1 MEHTSTEMQQLIIQV
16 TDAQFKDNESLEK
29 WKVQVGEQYKTLSEP
44 MKKYTRVV
52 RKQIRYRIFRIRE
65 GKSEY
70 DLGLKKWF
78 ELQFAVGM
86 TWDNFSF
93 TWDVSSKDP
102 LKIIDAIEW
111 DGQVILDKQTGKRF
125 CDPPAFTNQGI

>member
-29 WKVQVGEQYKTLSEP
+29 WKIQVGDQVNTLTEP
-44 MKKYTRVV
+44 MRKYTRVV

-65 GKSEY
+65 NKTEY
-70 DLGLKKWF
+70 DMGLKKWF

-86 TWDNFSF
+86 TWENFSY
-93 TWDVSSKDP
+93 TWDVSAKDP
-102 LKIIDAIEW
+102 LKVIDAIEW
-111 DGQVILDKQTGKRF
+111 DGQVILDKATGKRF